1 MDAPD
6 ALASSVRLRCLD
18 LSLLEVGSSFIGS
31 PIIVFIVLHE
41 IGRLAAD
48 LTDLLSMR
56 MLPAL
61 RLVFSLPVLVSA
73 GAAKSGISTD
83 PEVDIFKREGSQP
96 YPVSPVDP
104 NAQCMNEQDTADN
117 LSMGM
122 IPI

>member
-1 MDAPD
+1 M
-6 ALASSVRLRCLD
+6 
-18 LSLLEVGSSFIGS
+18 GSSFIGS
-31 PIIVFIVLHE
+31 PIIVFIVLHD

-48 LTDLLSMR
+48 LTDLLSVR

-73 GAAKSGISTD
+73 GAAKSGVSTEPD
-83 PEVDIFKREGSQP
+83 VDIFKDEESQS
-96 YPVSPVDP
+96 YQMFLIDP
-104 NAQCMNEQDTADN
+104 NAQYANERDTADN